1 MRNADFKAFVL
12 LSARNLAL
20 AEKQGLNV
28 MTLCQCCFGSLKK
41 ADHLLKEDASLQNEV
56 NTILAK
62 EGLMYVGNSEVTHFL
77 SVLYND
83 IGLDSIKDMIT
94 NVFKDLNIATHYG
107 CHALR
112 PSDIMQFD
120 NPATPV
126 LFDQLVEITGAKS
139 VDWALKLECCGAP
152 LLGVNDELS
161 MDLAE
166 KKLAD
171 GKQAGADFLCTAC
184 SWCQLQFDT
193 VQKMIIELRGMDG
206 HLPSILFPQ
215 LLGLGMGIDQE
226 ALGIKMNDIDI
237 SGIESFLS

>member
-1 MRNADFKAFVL
+1 
-12 LSARNLAL
+12 
-20 AEKQGLNV
+20 
-28 MTLCQCCFGSLKK
+28 
-41 ADHLLKEDASLQNEV
+41 
-56 NTILAK
+56 
-62 EGLMYVGNSEVTHFL
+62 
-77 SVLYND
+77 
-83 IGLDSIKDMIT
+83 
-94 NVFKDLNIATHYG
+94 
-107 CHALR
+107 
-112 PSDIMQFD
+112 MQFD